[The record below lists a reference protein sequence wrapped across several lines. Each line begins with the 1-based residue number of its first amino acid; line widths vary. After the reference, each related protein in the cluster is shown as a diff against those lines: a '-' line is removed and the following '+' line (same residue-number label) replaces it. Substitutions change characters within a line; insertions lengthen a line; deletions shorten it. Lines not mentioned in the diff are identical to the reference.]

1 MPHIP
6 LGSNTKNPII
16 KSPNIIRSISATDKG
31 IADLMISLLSTT
43 NFINPGRTAKN
54 KLPNKGPVT
63 VPTPPM
69 IKIRTKVI
77 E

>member
-1 MPHIP
+1 MAFK
-6 LGSNTKNPII
+6 L
-16 KSPNIIRSISATDKG
+16 KSYIWSKTATDKG
-31 IADLMISLLSTT
+31 IDDLMISLLSTT
-43 NFINPGRTAKN
+43 NFIRPGRTAKN

-63 VPTPPM
+63 VPTQPI